1 MRRGDFV
8 LRGREASGEVIWL
21 LAGQAL
27 AQSCSCSVGGT
38 DGVTPAGPVPRP
50 GGLALAVEYGAT
62 QIGGEGWQGVHVTE
76 RGGNSMPEMAMPGHF
91 VQTARANVTLGVGD
105 GVALYAS
112 VPWIDTHPLY
122 PSDMPG
128 DVDAQFMGDVG
139 VGGRWGRARGDVFT
153 SVGGGLT
160 LPTGKVLPDGG
171 IRGGRGSLG
180 VTARAEIL
188 DLVTPHVEVGGAISA
203 AGSLYPTPDSGYLV
217 GPTASGSAGVRLW
230 PREQGRTRFDEF
242 LVLQQQ
248 ANDRAGVAVLYETG
262 ATTLAYQSAFSWR
275 FWADKNRSASFTV
288 RGQLPIAQVV
298 GDPWLAQN
306 WSVAAGLGVVA
317 L

>member
-1 MRRGDFV
+1 M
-8 LRGREASGEVIWL
+8 IWL
-21 LAGQAL
+21 LAAQAL
-27 AQSCSCSVGGT
+27 AESCSCSVGGT
-38 DGVTPAGPVPRP
+38 DAVTPAGPLPRP
-50 GGLALAVEYGAT
+50 GGLALAVEYGAGQT
-62 QIGGEGWQGVHVTE
+62 GGDDGWEGFSVTE

-91 VQTARANVTLGVGD
+91 VQTARATATIGVGS
-105 GVALYAS
+105 GVGLFAS

-128 DVDAQFMGDVG
+128 DVDARFLGDVG
-139 VGGRWGRARGDVFT
+139 LGGRWGQTRGDVFT
-153 SVGGGLT
+153 SLGGGLT
-160 LPTGKVLPDGG
+160 LPTGKMLPDGG
-171 IRGGRGSLG
+171 IRGGRGALG

-188 DLVTPHVEVGGAISA
+188 DLLTPNVELGGALSV

-217 GPTASGSAGVRLW
+217 GPTASGSAGLRLW

-248 ANDRAGVAVLYETG
+248 GNDRAGAGVLYQTG
-262 ATTLAYQSAFSWR
+262 ATTLAYQSAFWWR
-275 FWADKNRSASFTV
+275 FWAQKNRSASVTV
-288 RGQLPIAQVV
+288 RGQVPLAQVI

-306 WSVAAGLGVVA
+306 WSVAVGIGVVA